1 MIRRPPRSTLFPCTT
16 LFRSRLYE
24 RDGRWLGWEVE
35 GLELPRSIRAAVAG
49 RMERLT
55 PAARTLANIAAV
67 VGTRVG
73 YDVLRAVSGLA
84 ESVVLESL
92 DELRRHGVLV
102 ESASNSEVRY
112 DFSHPILAEVLY
124 GELEIGRAS
133 CRERG

>member
-35 GLELPRSIRAAVAG
+35 GLELPRSVRAAVAS
-49 RMERLT
+49 RMERLS
-55 PAARTLANIAAV
+55 PAARATANIAAV

-73 YDVLRAVSGLA
+73 YDVLRAVSGLPDA
-84 ESVVLESL
+84 DVLEAL

-102 ESASNSEVRY
+102 ESADDGDVRY
-112 DFSHPILAEVLY
+112 DFSHPIL
-124 GELEIGRAS
+124 
-133 CRERG
+133 